1 MSLEQSI
8 SSPIE
13 FGNLGAAAFE
23 NQLTLLKA
31 SKFILFCDENTKASC
46 AEYLITNYELL
57 FFAEI
62 IEIPCGEESKSI
74 EIYVQ
79 LLETL
84 AELEIDRDAVII
96 NIGGGVVTD
105 LGGFVAATYK
115 RGIRFINIPTSLLGM
130 VDASIGGKNGID
142 LGALKNLVG
151 TFNLPVATYI
161 DEHFLDTLP
170 ELELKNGYVEM
181 LKHALIS
188 SEKTTS
194 ELISFEP
201 TELIQIKKH
210 LQASANVKI
219 NIVAQ
224 DPKEANIRAKLNLGH
239 TSGHAIESF
248 ALENHHPFSHGY
260 GVALGIRIAFRLSNL
275 KLGLA
280 PENYA
285 AVDNYLANHYPTPS
299 WIKANT
305 HAILN
310 KLKYDKKNQNGKLK
324 FVLLQNIGTASF
336 GHEISLI
343 EVESAFNALFEC

>member
-1 MSLEQSI
+1 MTQKQI
-8 SSPIE
+8 IKSSIE
-13 FGNLGAAAFE
+13 FGDLGGTSFE
-23 NQLTLLKA
+23 KQLLALNA
-31 SKFILFCDENTKASC
+31 SKFLLFCDENTRESC
-46 AEYLITNYELL
+46 AEFLITNFEVL
-57 FFAEI
+57 FFAEV

-96 NIGGGVVTD
+96 NLGGGVVTD
-105 LGGFVAATYK
+105 LGGFVASTYK
-115 RGIRFINIPTSLLGM
+115 RGIRFINVPTSLLGM

-142 LGALKNLVG
+142 LGTLKNLVG
-151 TFNLPVATYI
+151 TFTLPVATYI
-161 DEHFLDTLP
+161 DEHFLDSLP
-170 ELELKNGYVEM
+170 ENELKNGYVEM

-188 SEKTTS
+188 SENAS
-194 ELISFEP
+194 NELISFNP
-201 TELIQIKKH
+201 NDLQQIKKRIE
-210 LQASANVKI
+210 ASATVKI

-224 DPKEANIRAKLNLGH
+224 DPNEAHIRANLNLGH
-239 TSGHAIESF
+239 TTGHAIESF
-248 ALENHHPFSHGY
+248 ALENKYPFSHGY

-305 HAILN
+305 QAILN

-324 FVLLQNIGTASF
+324 FVLLQNIGTASY
-336 GHEISLI
+336 GHDISLI